1 MVYKDYLNAAR
12 KHKITCEVIADNLEK
27 EKKQN
32 SPNREK
38 VKSLTLNLYYLSGYI
53 IECMVKYG
61 IYSLIGYGREDD
73 VKYLDKEG
81 LSYDT
86 HIKHHRFERYTEHLV
101 KRISGNIPLIN
112 HRKEIS
118 KDTVNIYKEWDA
130 EIRYSYELKYD
141 ETHYM
146 KFYECAKN
154 IFEIIRNNTK
164 G

>member
-1 MVYKDYLNAAR
+1 L
-12 KHKITCEVIADNLEK
+12 L
-27 EKKQN
+27 
-32 SPNREK
+32 
-38 VKSLTLNLYYLSGYI
+38 
-53 IECMVKYG
+53 
-61 IYSLIGYGREDD
+61 
-73 VKYLDKEG
+73 
-81 LSYDT
+81 
-86 HIKHHRFERYTEHLV
+86 